1 MDEKAEAFK
10 RGFAAYCFDAG
21 MDTEKAAALIAFG
34 LEKQAGGWGRFLANA
49 LGRSRTALRSA
60 GKSISNYFS
69 KSPGRAAVAAGAA
82 GAGTA
87 GPIGYMTANVL
98 PAAQTAGSIYGDFVL
113 PASIGIGGALG
124 LGAGHVLGNAW
135 ADATDTGEDAEQIKA
150 KELADTYRAY
160 ADRARR
166 QKEL

>member
-1 MDEKAEAFK
+1 MNEKAKAFK

-34 LEKQAGGWGRFLANA
+34 LEKQAGGWGRFLAKA
-49 LGRSRTALRSA
+49 LGRTRTGARESWNWMKGQLPGFAGGLGVGVASKVPGALPA
-60 GKSISNYFS
+60 
-69 KSPGRAAVAAGAA
+69 
-82 GAGTA
+82 
-87 GPIGYMTANVL
+87 
-98 PAAQTAGSIYGDFVL
+98 AAQTAGSVYGDFVL
-113 PASIGIGGALG
+113 PASLGIGGALG
-124 LGAGHVLGNAW
+124 LGAGHVLGNTW